1 MKKTANSSTKTPSS
15 IGVVLGDLVE
25 ELGLK
30 GKLKQYEA
38 VTRWAEL
45 VGNRIAEEAEPQ
57 KIEKGVLIV
66 RVRTGVWRNEL
77 TMRKAEILAKL
88 NQAIGDGAIK
98 DIKFL

>member
-1 MKKTANSSTKTPSS
+1 MKKQAISS
-15 IGVVLGDLVE
+15 IKPIGTILGDLAE
-25 ELGLK
+25 ELGIR

-38 VTRWAEL
+38 VTRWAEV
-45 VGNRIAEEAEPQ
+45 VGERIAQEAEPQ
-57 KIEKGVLIV
+57 KIEKGVLLV

-88 NQAIGDGAIK
+88 NQAIGEAVIK

>member
-1 MKKTANSSTKTPSS
+1 MKKPVNTS
-15 IGVVLGDLVE
+15 IKSPAPIGAVLSDLTE
-25 ELGLK
+25 ELGIQ

-38 VTRWAEL
+38 VTRWAEA
-45 VGNRIAEEAEPQ
+45 VGERIAQEAEPQ
-57 KIEKGVLIV
+57 KIEKGVLLV

-88 NQAIGDGAIK
+88 NQMIGEAVIK